1 MPEPGEYSLAKA
13 ERQGAGPT
21 PGEGAMREK
30 FTNASKA
37 ASYVGSGLAAAFP
50 DANAE
55 VVQLVRSRSRS
66 VSCKVKDIGPVLQ
79 RMCERFRAAT
89 VEYHPDNEYGFVA
102 EIRAHREQSRT
113 SSFRKPKNRR
123 SRVLVL
129 LTRVNGKEILV
140 GSIGHSDR
148 PEE

>member
-1 MPEPGEYSLAKA
+1 MH
-13 ERQGAGPT
+13 
-21 PGEGAMREK
+21 EK

-55 VVQLVRSRSRS
+55 VVQLVRNRSHS
-66 VSCKVKDIGPVLQ
+66 VSCKVKDIGPILQ
-79 RMCERFRAAT
+79 KMCERFPAAT

-102 EIRAHREQSRT
+102 EIRAHREQSRR
-113 SSFRKPKNRR
+113 SAFRKPKNRR

-140 GSIGHSDR
+140 GSTVHPSEFD
-148 PEE
+148 E